1 MPFQEQGIFKNYHP
15 LNHSAKMEMM
25 VGGGDDELWLK
36 CIMRLLDLMLIEWI
50 VLKYTWNKR

>member
-25 VGGGDDELWLK
+25 VGGGDDEL
-36 CIMRLLDLMLIEWI
+36 
-50 VLKYTWNKR
+50 